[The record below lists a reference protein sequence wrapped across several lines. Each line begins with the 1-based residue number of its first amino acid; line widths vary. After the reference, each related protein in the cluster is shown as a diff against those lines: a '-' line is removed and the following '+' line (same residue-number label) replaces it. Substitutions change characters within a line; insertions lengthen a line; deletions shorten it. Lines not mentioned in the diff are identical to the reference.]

1 MYLYLYGPH
10 VRLLR
15 MPFNVT
21 PGPLA
26 LFAFVAS
33 ITPGPN
39 NLLLMR
45 SGAQFGVR
53 RSIPHLVGIHLGF
66 QGLLLLCWLGLG
78 AVLLAMPAA
87 FTALRW
93 ACFGYLLWLALLILR
108 DTRRE
113 SAQRVASTD
122 SHTARPIRL
131 TEAKAFQLINAKAWM
146 MTVTL
151 ASAFYGTAR
160 PTLPDIGIAALVC
173 LAIGVPSML
182 MWNVWGAAIEHVL
195 KRPVA
200 HRAFQVV
207 MALLVLGTAVWM
219 LF

>member
-1 MYLYLYGPH
+1 
-10 VRLLR
+10 

-21 PGPLA
+21 LGPLA

-45 SGAQFGVR
+45 SGARFGVR

-78 AVLLAMPAA
+78 AILLAMPAA
-87 FTALRW
+87 FAVLRW
-93 ACFGYLLWLALLILR
+93 ACFAYLMWLAFLIVR
-108 DTRRE
+108 DTPR
-113 SAQRVASTD
+113 ASSERTRPAG
-122 SHTARPIRL
+122 HAARPMRM
-131 TEAKAFQLINAKAWM
+131 TEAMAFQLINAKAWM
-146 MTVTL
+146 MTVTI
-151 ASAFYGTAR
+151 AGAFYGTAR
-160 PTLPDIGIAALVC
+160 PTLLDISIAALVC
-173 LAIGVPSML
+173 CAIGLPSML

-195 KRPVA
+195 KRQFA
-200 HRAFQVV
+200 HRVFHVV

-219 LF
+219 LL